1 MYDKDE
7 GRNLEESIKSKIQK
21 LLDLAKDATDEES
34 QTAIL
39 HARKLMLKHN
49 IQESDLAFNGVI
61 DKTVVN
67 ERVYR
72 NKLIW
77 WHRKLAQ
84 IIAKHFRCSYYKNTI
99 DTYQA
104 EIRFVGLE
112 DDVHIASMIYNF
124 ARVSIHY
131 HSKTF
136 LLRPE
141 IKRKWKRK
149 HQFKNDYIEGYL
161 AGLNSKFYN
170 QNKSESLE
178 LAIVQDSLVIQY
190 YNSLSL
196 TTSNIPSPKKAGD
209 DLAWKNGYND
219 AQKFESGREMIES

>member
-1 MYDKDE
+1 MKKE
-7 GRNLEESIKSKIQK
+7 VIGLEESIKTKIQK
-21 LLDLAKDATDEES
+21 LLTLAKDATDEES
-34 QTAIL
+34 QTAML
-39 HARKLMLKHN
+39 HARRLMLKHN
-49 IQESDLAFNGVI
+49 IQESELVSSFVN

-84 IIAKHFRCSYYKNTI
+84 IIARHFRCSYYRNTI
-99 DTYQA
+99 GSYQS

-112 DDVHIASMIYNF
+112 EDVQIAVMIYNF
-124 ARVSIHY
+124 ARASIHY

-161 AGLNSKFYN
+161 AGLNRKFHE
-170 QNKSESLE
+170 QTKSESLE
-178 LAIVQDSLVIQY
+178 LIIVQDALVVQY

-196 TTSNIPSPKKAGD
+196 TSSDIPSPKKAGD
-209 DLAWKNGYND
+209 DVAWQKGYRD
-219 AQKFESGREMIES
+219 GQKFESGREMIE

>member
-1 MYDKDE
+1 M
-7 GRNLEESIKSKIQK
+7 EESIKNKIQK
-21 LLDLAKDATDEES
+21 LLTLAKAATDEES
-34 QTAIL
+34 QTAML
-39 HARKLMLKHN
+39 QARKLMLKHN
-49 IQESDLAFNGVI
+49 IQESDLVSSFENI
-61 DKTVVN
+61 KTVVN

-77 WHRKLAQ
+77 WHRRLAQ
-84 IIAKHFRCSYYKNTI
+84 IIAPHFRCSYYQSKI
-99 DTYQA
+99 DSYHA

-112 DDVHIASMIYNF
+112 EDVQIAVMIYNF
-124 ARVSIHY
+124 ARASIHY
-131 HSKTF
+131 HSQTF

-161 AGLNSKFYN
+161 AGLNRKFYE

-178 LAIVQDSLVIQY
+178 LVIIQDALVVQY

-196 TTSNIPSPKKAGD
+196 TSLVIPTPKKAGD
-209 DLAWKNGYND
+209 DVAWKNGYND
-219 AQKFESGREMIES
+219 GKKFERGREMIE

>member
-1 MYDKDE
+1 MK
-7 GRNLEESIKSKIQK
+7 LSESIKTKIQK
-21 LLDLAKDATDEES
+21 LLTLAKDATDEES
-34 QTAIL
+34 QTAML
-39 HARKLMLKHN
+39 HARRLMLKHN
-49 IQESDLAFNGVI
+49 IQESELVSSHVN

-77 WHRKLAQ
+77 WHRRLAQ
-84 IIAKHFRCSYYKNTI
+84 IIGRHFRCSYYRNTI
-99 DTYQA
+99 DSYQA

-112 DDVHIASMIYNF
+112 EDVQIAVMIYNF
-124 ARVSIHY
+124 ARASIHY
-131 HSKTF
+131 HSKAF

-161 AGLNSKFYN
+161 AGLNRKFLE

-178 LAIVQDSLVIQY
+178 LIVVQDPLVIQY

-196 TTSNIPSPKKAGD
+196 TSLDIPSPKKAGD
-209 DLAWKNGYND
+209 DVAWRNGYND
-219 AQKFESGREMIES
+219 GKKFESGREMIE

>member
-1 MYDKDE
+1 MND
-7 GRNLEESIKSKIQK
+7 SIKSKIQK
-21 LLDLAKDATDEES
+21 LLILAKDASDEES
-34 QTAIL
+34 HTAML
-39 HARKLMLKHN
+39 QARKLMLKHN
-49 IQESDLAFNGVI
+49 IHESELVSSFENE
-61 DKTVVN
+61 KTVVN

-77 WHRKLAQ
+77 WHNKLAQ
-84 IIAKHFRCSYYKNTI
+84 IIAQHFRCSCYRKAI
-99 DTYQA
+99 DSYQA

-112 DDVHIASMIYNF
+112 EDVQIAVMIYNF
-124 ARVSIHY
+124 ARASIHY
-131 HSKTF
+131 HSKFF

-161 AGLNSKFYN
+161 AGLNRKFLE

-178 LAIVQDSLVIQY
+178 LIVVQDPLVVQY

-196 TTSNIPSPKKAGD
+196 TSINIHSPKKANDVG
-209 DLAWKNGYND
+209 AWQNGYKD
-219 AQKFESGREMIES
+219 GKKFESGREMIEQNN

>member
-1 MYDKDE
+1 M
-7 GRNLEESIKSKIQK
+7 NESIKNKIQK
-21 LLDLAKDATDEES
+21 LLTLAKDATDEES
-34 QTAIL
+34 QTAML

-49 IQESDLAFNGVI
+49 IQESELVSSFVHE
-61 DKTVVN
+61 KTVVN

-77 WHRKLAQ
+77 WHLKLAT
-84 IIAKHFRCSYYKNTI
+84 IIAKHFRCSCYRNTI
-99 DTYQA
+99 DSYQR

-112 DDVHIASMIYNF
+112 DDVQIATMVYNF
-124 ARVSIHY
+124 ARASIHY
-131 HSKTF
+131 HSKIF

-161 AGLNSKFYN
+161 AGLNRKFHE

-178 LAIVQDSLVIQY
+178 LVVVQDALVVQY

-196 TTSNIPSPKKAGD
+196 TSVNIASPKKAGD
-209 DLAWKNGYND
+209 NTAWRNGYND
-219 AQKFESGREMIES
+219 GQKFESGRDMIE